1 MSQLTVWLNQYYP
14 GVPFARPTF
23 ETWNPLRPPEHAQK
37 QVYFQRAV
45 HTADTPRVLAAIE
58 AEQGKDGIYYAGA
71 YCVYGMGLLEQAAVS
86 GAAAAR
92 RVLKDLD
99 LTAPDVH
106 TAGTKNGAQERRRQ
120 LNGAHAAADTATL
133 DASPNGT
140 NHSPR
145 GRSVLVG
152 HGHGADQPH
161 GDVVADKK
169 RAHNGNRNGAH
180 NGLAAVNL
188 QQ

>member
-1 MSQLTVWLNQYYP
+1 MSQLTVWLNQFYP

-58 AEQGKDGIYYAGA
+58 ATQGKDGIYYAGA

-92 RVLKDLD
+92 RVLKDLHLAD
-99 LTAPDVH
+99 SRKDVH
-106 TAGTKNGAQERRRQ
+106 LAGTKNGEPTS
-120 LNGAHAAADTATL
+120 ADTAAL
-133 DASPNGT
+133 DADHNAHHT
-140 NHSPR
+140 PR

-152 HGHGADQPH
+152 HGHGPDSSH
-161 GDVVADKK
+161 GNAVADKK
-169 RAHNGNRNGAH
+169 RAHTANRNGAH